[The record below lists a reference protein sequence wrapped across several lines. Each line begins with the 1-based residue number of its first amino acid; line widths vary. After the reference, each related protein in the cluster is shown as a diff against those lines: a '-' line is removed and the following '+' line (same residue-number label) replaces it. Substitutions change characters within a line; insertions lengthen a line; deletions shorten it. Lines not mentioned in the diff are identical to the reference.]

1 MNETIELAIEQFRNN
16 AGRYRRSSRYY
27 AGEHSLSFA
36 TEKFANTFGDLF
48 REFALNLCPA
58 VCDAIKDKLKITG
71 FGVER
76 VSELPPQ
83 RQRNAATSHLA
94 GGEPIS
100 YAIDKI
106 WRANRMAIRAGEVH
120 KEALKNGDAYVIV
133 WPAADGTVQIFPN
146 SAETCTVGYD
156 EEMPGRVKWAAKY
169 WRTPEKRTRLNLFF
183 PDRIEKYISKDAQD
197 GFLPNAESFIPTVE
211 SARSIASKNA
221 EERDGSRTLNNPFG
235 VVPVFH
241 FANNA
246 DIGSFGVSELEPAIP
261 VQDGLNKAVLDM
273 LVAME
278 VCAYRQRWAAGIEI
292 QYDKDGNA
300 AAPFKA
306 GIDHLWLAENPDAK
320 FGDFAAADLEQFLKV
335 KDGFR
340 IDIASVTGT
349 PLYYLMPQVRGFPS
363 GESLRKAETR
373 FVAKVRDRQE
383 QFGTVWE
390 DVMSF
395 ALKIAGRAN
404 AAISTE
410 WEPASPLT
418 EREMLENLKIRRE
431 LGLYAEEGLN
441 KI

>member
-1 MNETIELAIEQFRNN
+1 MNETIELAIEQFRNQ

-58 VCDAIKDKLKITG
+58 VCDAIKDKLKISG
-71 FGVER
+71 FGVRSEER
-76 VSELPPQ
+76 
-83 RQRNAATSHLA
+83 
-94 GGEPIS
+94 
-100 YAIDKI
+100 DKSRTLSADVNEI

-183 PDRIEKYISKDAQD
+183 PDRIEKFISKDAQD
-197 GFLPNAESFIPTVE
+197 GFLPNAESFTPTVE

-221 EERDGSRTLNNPFG
+221 EERDESRTLNNPFG

-395 ALKIAGRAN
+395 ALRIAGQAN
-404 AAISTE
+404 AAVTTE

-418 EREMLENLKIRRE
+418 EREMLENLKLRRE
-431 LGLYAEEGLN
+431 LRLYAEEGLN

>member
-71 FGVER
+71 FGVRSEER
-76 VSELPPQ
+76 
-83 RQRNAATSHLA
+83 
-94 GGEPIS
+94 
-100 YAIDKI
+100 DKSRTLSADVNEI

-146 SAETCTVGYD
+146 TAETCTVGYD

-183 PDRIEKYISKDAQD
+183 PDRIEKFISKDAQD
-197 GFLPNAESFIPTVE
+197 GFLPNAESFTPTVE

-221 EERDGSRTLNNPFG
+221 EERDESRTLNNPFG

-395 ALKIAGRAN
+395 ALRIAGHAN
-404 AAISTE
+404 AAVSTE

-418 EREMLENLKIRRE
+418 EREMLENLKLRRE
-431 LGLYAEEGLN
+431 LRHYAEEGLN

>member
-71 FGVER
+71 FSVRSEER
-76 VSELPPQ
+76 
-83 RQRNAATSHLA
+83 
-94 GGEPIS
+94 
-100 YAIDKI
+100 DKSRTLSADVNEI

-146 SAETCTVGYD
+146 TAETCTVGYD

-183 PDRIEKYISKDAQD
+183 PDRIEKFISKDAQD
-197 GFLPNAESFIPTVE
+197 GFLPNAESFTPTVE

-221 EERDGSRTLNNPFG
+221 EERDESRTLNNPFG

-395 ALKIAGRAN
+395 ALRIAGQAN
-404 AAISTE
+404 AAVTTE

-418 EREMLENLKIRRE
+418 EREMLENLKLRRE
-431 LGLYAEEGLN
+431 LRLYAEEGLN

>member
-71 FGVER
+71 FGVRSEER
-76 VSELPPQ
+76 
-83 RQRNAATSHLA
+83 
-94 GGEPIS
+94 
-100 YAIDKI
+100 DKSRTLSADVNEI

-183 PDRIEKYISKDAQD
+183 PDRIEKFISKDAQD

-221 EERDGSRTLNNPFG
+221 EERDESRTLNNPFG

-390 DVMSF
+390 DVMAF
-395 ALKIAGRAN
+395 ALRIVGHAN
-404 AAISTE
+404 AAVSTE

-418 EREMLENLKIRRE
+418 EREMLENLKLRRE

>member
-71 FGVER
+71 FSVRSEER
-76 VSELPPQ
+76 
-83 RQRNAATSHLA
+83 
-94 GGEPIS
+94 
-100 YAIDKI
+100 DKSRTLSADVNEI

-146 SAETCTVGYD
+146 TAETCTVGYD

-183 PDRIEKYISKDAQD
+183 PDRIEKFISKDAQD
-197 GFLPNAESFIPTVE
+197 GFLPNAESFTPTVE

-221 EERDGSRTLNNPFG
+221 EERDESRTLNNPFG

-373 FVAKVRDRQE
+373 FIAKVRDRQE

-395 ALKIAGRAN
+395 ALRIAGQAN
-404 AAISTE
+404 AAVTTE

-418 EREMLENLKIRRE
+418 EREMLENLRIKRDLGISLEQILRE
-431 LGLYAEEGLN
+431 AVY
-441 KI
+441 

>member
-1 MNETIELAIEQFRNN
+1 MNETIEVAIEQFRNQ

-71 FGVER
+71 FGVRSEER
-76 VSELPPQ
+76 DRSRTLSADVNE
-83 RQRNAATSHLA
+83 
-94 GGEPIS
+94 
-100 YAIDKI
+100 I

-133 WPAADGTVQIFPN
+133 WPAADGAVQIFPN

-169 WRTPEKRTRLNLFF
+169 WRTRDKRTRLNLFF
-183 PDRIEKYISKDAQD
+183 PDRIEKFISKDAQD
-197 GFLPNAESFIPTVE
+197 GFLPNAESFTPTVE

-221 EERDGSRTLNNPFG
+221 EERDESRTLNNPFG

-246 DIGSFGVSELEPAIP
+246 DIGSFDVSELEPAIP

-306 GIDHLWLAENPDAK
+306 GIDHLWLAEDPDAK

-390 DVMSF
+390 DVMTF
-395 ALKIAGRAN
+395 ALRIAGHAN
-404 AAISTE
+404 AAVTTE

-418 EREMLENLKIRRE
+418 EREMLENLKLRRE
-431 LGLYAEEGLN
+431 LGLDAEEGLN

>member
-71 FGVER
+71 FGVRSEER
-76 VSELPPQ
+76 
-83 RQRNAATSHLA
+83 
-94 GGEPIS
+94 
-100 YAIDKI
+100 DKSRTLSADVNEI

-146 SAETCTVGYD
+146 TAETCTVGYD

-183 PDRIEKYISKDAQD
+183 PDRIEKFISKDAQD
-197 GFLPNAESFIPTVE
+197 GFLPNAESFTPTVE

-221 EERDGSRTLNNPFG
+221 EERDESRTLNNPFG

-383 QFGTVWE
+383 QFGSVWE

-395 ALKIAGRAN
+395 ALRIAGHAN
-404 AAISTE
+404 AAVTTE

-418 EREMLENLKIRRE
+418 EREMLENLKLRRE
-431 LGLYAEEGLN
+431 LRLYAEEGLN

>member
-71 FGVER
+71 FGVRSEER
-76 VSELPPQ
+76 
-83 RQRNAATSHLA
+83 
-94 GGEPIS
+94 
-100 YAIDKI
+100 DKSRTLSADVNEI

-183 PDRIEKYISKDAQD
+183 PDRIEKFISKDAQD
-197 GFLPNAESFIPTVE
+197 GFLPNAESFTPTVE

-221 EERDGSRTLNNPFG
+221 EERDESRTLNNPFG

-390 DVMSF
+390 DVMAF
-395 ALKIAGRAN
+395 ALRIAGHAN
-404 AAISTE
+404 AAVTTE

-418 EREMLENLKIRRE
+418 EREMLENLRIKRDLGISLEQILRE
-431 LGLYAEEGLN
+431 AVY
-441 KI
+441 

>member
-1 MNETIELAIEQFRNN
+1 MNETIEVAIEQFRNQ

-36 TEKFANTFGDLF
+36 TEKFANTFGDLS

-71 FGVER
+71 FGVRSEER
-76 VSELPPQ
+76 DRSRTLSADVNE
-83 RQRNAATSHLA
+83 
-94 GGEPIS
+94 
-100 YAIDKI
+100 I

-169 WRTPEKRTRLNLFF
+169 WRTRDKRTRLNLFF
-183 PDRIEKYISKDAQD
+183 PDRIEKFISKDAQD
-197 GFLPNAESFIPTVE
+197 GFLPNAESFTPTVE

-221 EERDGSRTLNNPFG
+221 EERDESRTLNNPFG

-306 GIDHLWLAENPDAK
+306 GIDHLWLAEDPDAK

-390 DVMSF
+390 DVMTF
-395 ALKIAGRAN
+395 ALRIAGHAN
-404 AAISTE
+404 AAVTTE

-418 EREMLENLKIRRE
+418 EREMLENLKLRRE
-431 LGLYAEEGLN
+431 LGLDAEEGLN

>member
-1 MNETIELAIEQFRNN
+1 MNETIEVAIEQFRNQ

-71 FGVER
+71 FGVRSEER
-76 VSELPPQ
+76 DRSRTLSADVNE
-83 RQRNAATSHLA
+83 
-94 GGEPIS
+94 
-100 YAIDKI
+100 I

-169 WRTPEKRTRLNLFF
+169 WRTRDKRTRLNLFF
-183 PDRIEKYISKDAQD
+183 PDRIEKFISKDAQD
-197 GFLPNAESFIPTVE
+197 GFLPNAESFTPTVE

-221 EERDGSRTLNNPFG
+221 EERDESRTLNNPFG

-306 GIDHLWLAENPDAK
+306 GIDHLWLAEDPDAK

-373 FVAKVRDRQE
+373 FVAKLRDRQE

-390 DVMSF
+390 DVMTF
-395 ALKIAGRAN
+395 ALRIAGHAN
-404 AAISTE
+404 AAVTTE

-418 EREMLENLKIRRE
+418 EREMLENLKLRRE
-431 LGLYAEEGLN
+431 LGLDAEEGLN

>member
-1 MNETIELAIEQFRNN
+1 MNETIEVAIEQFRNQ

-71 FGVER
+71 FGVRSEER
-76 VSELPPQ
+76 DRSRTLSADVNE
-83 RQRNAATSHLA
+83 
-94 GGEPIS
+94 
-100 YAIDKI
+100 I

-169 WRTPEKRTRLNLFF
+169 WRTRDKRTRLNLFF
-183 PDRIEKYISKDAQD
+183 PDRIEKFISKDAQD
-197 GFLPNAESFIPTVE
+197 GFLPNAESFTPTVE

-221 EERDGSRTLNNPFG
+221 EERDESRTLNNPFG

-246 DIGSFGVSELEPAIP
+246 DIGSFDVSELEPAIP

-306 GIDHLWLAENPDAK
+306 GIDHLWLAEDPDAK

-373 FVAKVRDRQE
+373 FVAKLRDRQE

-390 DVMSF
+390 DVMTF
-395 ALKIAGRAN
+395 ALRIAGHAN
-404 AAISTE
+404 AAVTTE

-418 EREMLENLKIRRE
+418 EREMLENLKLRRE
-431 LGLYAEEGLN
+431 LGLDAEEGLN

>member
-1 MNETIELAIEQFRNN
+1 MNETIEVAIEQFRNQ

-71 FGVER
+71 FGVRSEER
-76 VSELPPQ
+76 DRSRTLSADVNE
-83 RQRNAATSHLA
+83 
-94 GGEPIS
+94 
-100 YAIDKI
+100 I

-169 WRTPEKRTRLNLFF
+169 WRTRDKRTRLNLFF
-183 PDRIEKYISKDAQD
+183 PDRIEKFISKDAQD
-197 GFLPNAESFIPTVE
+197 GFLPNAESFTPTVE

-221 EERDGSRTLNNPFG
+221 EERDESRTLNNPFG

-300 AAPFKA
+300 AAPFMA
-306 GIDHLWLAENPDAK
+306 GIDHLWLAEDPDAK

-390 DVMSF
+390 DVMTF
-395 ALKIAGRAN
+395 ALRIAGHAN
-404 AAISTE
+404 AAVTTE

-418 EREMLENLKIRRE
+418 EREMLENLKLRRE
-431 LGLYAEEGLN
+431 LGLDAEEGLN

>member
-1 MNETIELAIEQFRNN
+1 MNENIELAIEQFRNN

-83 RQRNAATSHLA
+83 RQRNAATFQLA
-94 GGEPIS
+94 GGEPVS

-146 SAETCTVGYD
+146 SAETCTVCYD

>member
-1 MNETIELAIEQFRNN
+1 MNETIEVAIEQFRNQ

-71 FGVER
+71 FGVRSEER
-76 VSELPPQ
+76 DRSRTLSADVNE
-83 RQRNAATSHLA
+83 
-94 GGEPIS
+94 
-100 YAIDKI
+100 I

-169 WRTPEKRTRLNLFF
+169 WRTRDKRTRLNLFF
-183 PDRIEKYISKDAQD
+183 PDRIEKFISKDAQD
-197 GFLPNAESFIPTVE
+197 GFLPNAESFTPTVE

-221 EERDGSRTLNNPFG
+221 EERDESRTLNNPFG

-306 GIDHLWLAENPDAK
+306 GIDHLWLAEDPDAK

-390 DVMSF
+390 DVMTF
-395 ALKIAGRAN
+395 ALRIAGHAN
-404 AAISTE
+404 AAVTTE

-418 EREMLENLKIRRE
+418 EREMLENLKLRRE
-431 LGLYAEEGLN
+431 LGLDAEEGLN

>member
-36 TEKFANTFGDLF
+36 REKFANTFGDLL

-71 FGVER
+71 FGVRSEER
-76 VSELPPQ
+76 
-83 RQRNAATSHLA
+83 
-94 GGEPIS
+94 
-100 YAIDKI
+100 DKSRTLSADVNEI

-133 WPAADGTVQIFPN
+133 WPAADGAVQIFPN
-146 SAETCTVGYD
+146 SVETCTVGYD

-169 WRTPEKRTRLNLFF
+169 WRTRDKRTRLNLFF
-183 PDRIEKYISKDAQD
+183 PDRIEKFISKDAQD
-197 GFLPNAESFIPTVE
+197 GFLPNAESFTPTVE

-221 EERDGSRTLNNPFG
+221 EERDESRTLNNPFG

-246 DIGSFGVSELEPAIP
+246 DIGSFDVSELEPAIP

-390 DVMSF
+390 DVMTF
-395 ALKIAGRAN
+395 ALRIAGHAN
-404 AAISTE
+404 AAVTTE

-418 EREMLENLKIRRE
+418 EREMLENLKLRRE
-431 LGLYAEEGLN
+431 LGLDAEEGLN

>member
-1 MNETIELAIEQFRNN
+1 MNETIEVAIEQFRNQ

-71 FGVER
+71 FGVRSEER
-76 VSELPPQ
+76 DRSRTLSADVNE
-83 RQRNAATSHLA
+83 
-94 GGEPIS
+94 
-100 YAIDKI
+100 I

-133 WPAADGTVQIFPN
+133 WPAADGAVQIFPN
-146 SAETCTVGYD
+146 SVETCTVGYD

-169 WRTPEKRTRLNLFF
+169 WRTRDKRTRLNLFF
-183 PDRIEKYISKDAQD
+183 PDRIEKFISKDAQD
-197 GFLPNAESFIPTVE
+197 GFLPNAESFTPTVE

-221 EERDGSRTLNNPFG
+221 EERDESRTLNNPFG

-306 GIDHLWLAENPDAK
+306 GIDHLWLAEDPDAK

-390 DVMSF
+390 DVMTF
-395 ALKIAGRAN
+395 ALRIAGHAN
-404 AAISTE
+404 AAVTTE

-418 EREMLENLKIRRE
+418 EREMLENLKLRRE
-431 LGLYAEEGLN
+431 LGLDAEEGLN

>member
-1 MNETIELAIEQFRNN
+1 MNETIEVAIEQFRNQ

-71 FGVER
+71 FGVRSEER
-76 VSELPPQ
+76 DRSRTLSADVNE
-83 RQRNAATSHLA
+83 
-94 GGEPIS
+94 
-100 YAIDKI
+100 I

-169 WRTPEKRTRLNLFF
+169 WRTRDKRTRLNLFF
-183 PDRIEKYISKDAQD
+183 PDRIEKFISKDAQD
-197 GFLPNAESFIPTVE
+197 GFLPNAESFTPTVE

-221 EERDGSRTLNNPFG
+221 EERDESRTLNNPFG

-246 DIGSFGVSELEPAIP
+246 DIGSFDVSELEPAIP

-306 GIDHLWLAENPDAK
+306 GIDHLWLAEDPDAK

-390 DVMSF
+390 DVMTF
-395 ALKIAGRAN
+395 ALRIAGHAN
-404 AAISTE
+404 AAVTTE

-418 EREMLENLKIRRE
+418 EREMLENLKLRRE
-431 LGLYAEEGLN
+431 LGLDAEEGLN

>member
-1 MNETIELAIEQFRNN
+1 MNETIEVAIEQFRNQ

-71 FGVER
+71 FGVRSEER
-76 VSELPPQ
+76 DRSRTLSADVNE
-83 RQRNAATSHLA
+83 
-94 GGEPIS
+94 
-100 YAIDKI
+100 I

-133 WPAADGTVQIFPN
+133 WPAADGAVQIFPN

-169 WRTPEKRTRLNLFF
+169 WRTRDKRTRLNLFF
-183 PDRIEKYISKDAQD
+183 PDRIEKFISKDAQD
-197 GFLPNAESFIPTVE
+197 GFLPNAESFTPTVE

-221 EERDGSRTLNNPFG
+221 EERDESRTLNNPFG

-306 GIDHLWLAENPDAK
+306 GIDHLWLAEDPDAK

-390 DVMSF
+390 DVMTF
-395 ALKIAGRAN
+395 ALRIAGHAN
-404 AAISTE
+404 AAVTTE

-418 EREMLENLKIRRE
+418 EREMLENLKLRRE
-431 LGLYAEEGLN
+431 LGLDAEEGLN

>member
-1 MNETIELAIEQFRNN
+1 M
-16 AGRYRRSSRYY
+16 AGVAFLQRSSV
-27 AGEHSLSFA
+27 
-36 TEKFANTFGDLF
+36 FGSD
-48 REFALNLCPA
+48 R
-58 VCDAIKDKLKITG
+58 KG
-71 FGVER
+71 R
-76 VSELPPQ
+76 S
-83 RQRNAATSHLA
+83 
-94 GGEPIS
+94 IS
-100 YAIDKI
+100 YLARIS
-106 WRANRMAIRAGEVH
+106 G
-120 KEALKNGDAYVIV
+120 
-133 WPAADGTVQIFPN
+133 
-146 SAETCTVGYD
+146 
-156 EEMPGRVKWAAKY
+156 
-169 WRTPEKRTRLNLFF
+169 TRLRKRLG
-183 PDRIEKYISKDAQD
+183 R
-197 GFLPNAESFIPTVE
+197 LLV
-211 SARSIASKNA
+211 
-221 EERDGSRTLNNPFG
+221 EERDESRTLNNPFG

-373 FVAKVRDRQE
+373 FIAKVRDRQE

-395 ALKIAGRAN
+395 ALRIAGQAN
-404 AAISTE
+404 AAVTTE

-418 EREMLENLKIRRE
+418 ERELLENLRIKRDLGISLEQILRE
-431 LGLYAEEGLN
+431 AVY
-441 KI
+441 

>member
-1 MNETIELAIEQFRNN
+1 MNETIEVAIEQFRNQ

-71 FGVER
+71 FSVRSEER
-76 VSELPPQ
+76 
-83 RQRNAATSHLA
+83 
-94 GGEPIS
+94 
-100 YAIDKI
+100 DKSRTLSADVNEI

-146 SAETCTVGYD
+146 TAETCTVGYD

-183 PDRIEKYISKDAQD
+183 PDRIEKFISKDAQD
-197 GFLPNAESFIPTVE
+197 GFLPNAESFTPTVE

-221 EERDGSRTLNNPFG
+221 EERDESRTLNNPFG

-246 DIGSFGVSELEPAIP
+246 DIGSFDVSELEPAIP

-306 GIDHLWLAENPDAK
+306 GIDHLWLAEDPDAK

-390 DVMSF
+390 DVMTF
-395 ALKIAGRAN
+395 ALRIAGHAN
-404 AAISTE
+404 AAVTTE

-418 EREMLENLKIRRE
+418 EREMLENLKLRRE
-431 LGLYAEEGLN
+431 LGLDAEEGLN

>member
-1 MNETIELAIEQFRNN
+1 MNETIELAIEQFRNQ

-71 FGVER
+71 FGVRSEER
-76 VSELPPQ
+76 
-83 RQRNAATSHLA
+83 
-94 GGEPIS
+94 
-100 YAIDKI
+100 DKSRTLSADVNEI

-183 PDRIEKYISKDAQD
+183 PDRIEKYISKDTQD
-197 GFLPNAESFIPTVE
+197 GYLHD
-211 SARSIASKNA
+211 ARELVAA
-221 EERDGSRTLNNPFG
+221 DGDEGVRVPNPFG

-395 ALKIAGRAN
+395 ALRIAGHAN
-404 AAISTE
+404 AAVSTE

-418 EREMLENLKIRRE
+418 EREMLENLRIKRDLGISLEQILRE
-431 LGLYAEEGLN
+431 AVY
-441 KI
+441 

>member
-1 MNETIELAIEQFRNN
+1 MNETIEVAIEQFRNQ

-71 FGVER
+71 FGVRSEER
-76 VSELPPQ
+76 DRSRTLSADVNE
-83 RQRNAATSHLA
+83 
-94 GGEPIS
+94 
-100 YAIDKI
+100 I

-133 WPAADGTVQIFPN
+133 WPAADGAVQIFPN
-146 SAETCTVGYD
+146 SVETCTVGYD

-169 WRTPEKRTRLNLFF
+169 WRTRDKRTRLNLFF
-183 PDRIEKYISKDAQD
+183 PDRIEKFISKDAQD
-197 GFLPNAESFIPTVE
+197 GFLPNAESFTPTVE

-221 EERDGSRTLNNPFG
+221 EERDESRTLNNPFG

-246 DIGSFGVSELEPAIP
+246 DIGSFDVSELEPAIP

-306 GIDHLWLAENPDAK
+306 GIDHLWLAEDPDAK

-390 DVMSF
+390 DVMTF
-395 ALKIAGRAN
+395 ALRIAGHAN
-404 AAISTE
+404 AAVTTE

-418 EREMLENLKIRRE
+418 EREMLENLKLRRE
-431 LGLYAEEGLN
+431 LGLDAEEGLN